1 MITARRV
8 ARELALL
15 SAAQLLRQPKQ
26 LSDTDC
32 RSLILMA
39 VRTLASDVRDTLE
52 QAGSELSD
60 SQRLLHHSEL
70 QLPHLEKAQSLLQE
84 ALQQAERCINRVGA
98 ALDLPEI
105 LYFAHQ
111 EEVQAYAIGIL
122 QHLHRHQAEI
132 EQHLG
137 AAMVDWH
144 VDRLTQLDRY
154 IIEIAMTEM
163 AYLGVAKQVAIN
175 EAVELAKRYS
185 DEGSHRFI
193 NGVLHRISE
202 LSARGVAQSPQS

>member
-15 SAAQLLRQPKQ
+15 SGAQVLRQPK
-26 LSDTDC
+26 LLDESDC

-52 QAGSELSD
+52 QAGTELSE
-60 SQRLLHHSEL
+60 SQRLLRHSEL
-70 QLPHLEKAQSLLQE
+70 LLPHLEKAQMVLQD
-84 ALQQAERCINRVGA
+84 ALQRAEKGLNKIGT

-111 EEVQAYAIGIL
+111 EEVQAYAIAIL
-122 QHLHRHQAEI
+122 RCLQRYQTEI
-132 EQHLG
+132 EELVNRS
-137 AAMVDWH
+137 MVDWQLE
-144 VDRLTQLDRY
+144 RLTQLDRA
-154 IIEIAMTEM
+154 IIEIAVVEM
-163 AYLGVAKQVAIN
+163 RYLEVAKQVAIN
-175 EAVELAKRYS
+175 EAIELAKRYS

-193 NGVLHRISE
+193 NGVLRRISE
-202 LSARGVAQSPQS
+202 ALNTAQAATGN